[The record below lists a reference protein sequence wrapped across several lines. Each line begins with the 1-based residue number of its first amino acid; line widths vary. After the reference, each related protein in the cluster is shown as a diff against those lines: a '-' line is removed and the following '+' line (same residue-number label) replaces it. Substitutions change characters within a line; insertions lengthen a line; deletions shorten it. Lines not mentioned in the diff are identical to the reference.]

1 MSFVFEPAKLKIDG
15 SRGDAYYAGIRLPK
29 KYSSPTD
36 AKANDLVI
44 PTHQDGCLS
53 KAYGQLTRVKT
64 AEEKAANENFVEII
78 RVDESGKNTTNIL
91 GACDCGDFKHL
102 AFFGSL
108 VKGEI
113 IPIVNLQTAAPTKE
127 ITPTNMISDIRNFIK
142 RLVYTP
148 ADKALADAGLEDP
161 KGVRTLLGTEMMLDL
176 LWNANREDLAKKAE
190 AYLADE
196 KAKK

>member
-1 MSFVFEPAKLKIDG
+1 
-15 SRGDAYYAGIRLPK
+15 
-29 KYSSPTD
+29 
-36 AKANDLVI
+36 
-44 PTHQDGCLS
+44 
-53 KAYGQLTRVKT
+53 
-64 AEEKAANENFVEII
+64 
-78 RVDESGKNTTNIL
+78 L

-113 IPIVNLQTAAPTKE
+113 IPFQSGISPQPDTPNKE

>member
-1 MSFVFEPAKLKIDG
+1 MLFRSGNAFYDG
-15 SRGDAYYAGIRLPK
+15 VRLPK
-29 KYSSPTD
+29 TYNSPSD
-36 AKANDLVI
+36 ALGIHLVI
-44 PTHQDGCLS
+44 ATHQSGCLS
-53 KAYGQLTRVKT
+53 KAHGQLTRVRT
-64 AEEKAANENFVEII
+64 PEEKESGSNFVELVK
-78 RVDESGKNTTNIL
+78 VDNFGATTTKIS

-102 AFFGSL
+102 ALFGSL

-113 IPIVNLQTAAPTKE
+113 IPIVNLPTAAPTKE

-176 LWNANREDLAKKAE
+176 LWNANREDLAKKAD